1 MHCGDIE
8 TNCGLEK
15 ATKVKNAAVM
25 VVNYTEALDTRE
37 HVIYKFQK
45 MVIGVGQKECDQL
58 RERLNNFKTVF
69 TSLQLLEKEQVS
81 EIEPNVV
88 LINGEIRPEP
98 CIALA
103 VLYEYSAVDFN
114 RLAEFF
120 AQQAQTVDDKN
131 IQIQLGSHVDK
142 IEERDGVFSIET
154 AQGAIKAKAAVSQ
167 LVTYIN

>member
-1 MHCGDIE
+1 
-8 TNCGLEK
+8 
-15 ATKVKNAAVM
+15 M

-88 LINGEIRPEP
+88 LING
-98 CIALA
+98 
-103 VLYEYSAVDFN
+103 
-114 RLAEFF
+114 
-120 AQQAQTVDDKN
+120 
-131 IQIQLGSHVDK
+131 
-142 IEERDGVFSIET
+142 
-154 AQGAIKAKAAVSQ
+154 
-167 LVTYIN
+167 

>member
-1 MHCGDIE
+1 
-8 TNCGLEK
+8 
-15 ATKVKNAAVM
+15 M
-25 VVNYTEALDTRE
+25 VVNYTEALDTRQ

-45 MVIGVGQKECDQL
+45 IVIGVGQKECDQL

-103 VLYEYSAVDFN
+103 VLDEYSAVDFN
-114 RLAEFF
+114 RLAESF

-167 LVTYIN
+167 